1 MKLTD
6 GLFLRVASD
15 VAKDYPQIEFNNMII
30 DNCCM
35 QLVSNPW
42 QFDVMVLTNL
52 QGTIVSNLI
61 CGLIGGPGLTS
72 GANYGPRY
80 AIFEPGTRNT
90 GTKLEGQ
97 NKANPIAMLS
107 ASVDLLKHIG
117 LDVYAEVK
125 TKLTTY

>member
-1 MKLTD
+1 
-6 GLFLRVASD
+6 
-15 VAKDYPQIEFNNMII
+15 
-30 DNCCM
+30 M

-72 GANYGPRY
+72 GANFGPKY
-80 AIFEPGTRNT
+80 ALFEPGTRNT

-97 NKANPIAMLS
+97 NKANPIAMLT

-117 LDVYAEVK
+117 LDIYAEVSS
-125 TKLTTY
+125 